1 MTSLVNSVA
10 LDDNLALRQAELAAL
25 IQRQCPGDGLH
36 RSAISGLDL
45 ACATQ
50 PSLPIPVLYRPCLGI
65 IAQGRKNV
73 RLGDEQYTYDP
84 LNYLVASVTLPV
96 TSQVIGA
103 TPELPYLSLRLEI
116 DPALITS
123 LIAEIGPIGVPNTGQ
138 RRALYLDR
146 LDTQLLDAVL
156 RLLHLLETPR
166 DIGILAPLAVR
177 EIFYRL
183 LHSPQGHRL
192 HEIAIADSQGQ
203 RINRAIEWFRL
214 AAAQGN
220 AFAQNKL
227 GEQYK
232 IGEGVER
239 DYAQAL
245 KWFKLSADQG
255 YAAAQSNL
263 GQLYQFGLGVTADED
278 EAIKWFKLA
287 ADQGNSLA
295 KSSLAA
301 INKARA
307 DKAEKERQDKLR
319 KQREINQQI
328 LNM

>member
-1 MTSLVNSVA
+1 MTSSISPSA
-10 LDDNLALRQAELAAL
+10 LDDNLAARQAELAAL

-36 RSAISGLDL
+36 SSAIAGLDL

-50 PSLPIPVLYRPCLGI
+50 PSLPVPTLYRPCLCI

-96 TSQVIGA
+96 TGQVIGA
-103 TPELPYLSLRLEI
+103 TPEQPYLSLRLEI

-123 LIAEIGPIGVPNTGQ
+123 LIADIGPIGVPNPGP

-156 RLLHLLETPR
+156 RLLRLQETPR
-166 DIGILAPLAVR
+166 DIAMLAPLALR

-203 RINRAIEWFRL
+203 RINRAIEWLNLHFDQPLRIEDL
-214 AAAQGN
+214 AREVN
-220 AFAQNKL
+220 L
-227 GEQYK
+227 STSTLHH
-232 IGEGVER
+232 R
-239 DYAQAL
+239 
-245 KWFKLSADQG
+245 FKA
-255 YAAAQSNL
+255 
-263 GQLYQFGLGVTADED
+263 VTALSPLQYQKQLRLQ
-278 EAIKWFKLA
+278 EARRLMLCEGLEAASASYRVGYESPSQFSREYSRLFGAPPLRDLA
-287 ADQGNSLA
+287 RLR
-295 KSSLAA
+295 SSA
-301 INKARA
+301 
-307 DKAEKERQDKLR
+307 
-319 KQREINQQI
+319 
-328 LNM
+328 

>member
-25 IQRQCPGDGLH
+25 IHRQCPGDGLH

-116 DPALITS
+116 DPVLITN

-156 RLLHLLETPR
+156 RLLRLLETPR
-166 DIGILAPLAVR
+166 DIAILAPLAVR

-192 HEIAIADSQGQ
+192 HEIAIAIADSQSQ
-203 RINRAIEWFRL
+203 RINRAIEWLNLNFDQPLRIEDL
-214 AAAQGN
+214 AREVN
-220 AFAQNKL
+220 L
-227 GEQYK
+227 STSTLHH
-232 IGEGVER
+232 R
-239 DYAQAL
+239 
-245 KWFKLSADQG
+245 FKA
-255 YAAAQSNL
+255 
-263 GQLYQFGLGVTADED
+263 VTALSPLQYQKQLRLQ
-278 EAIKWFKLA
+278 EARRLMLCEGLEAASASYRVGYESPSQFSREYSRLFGAPPLRDLA
-287 ADQGNSLA
+287 RLR
-295 KSSLAA
+295 SSA
-301 INKARA
+301 
-307 DKAEKERQDKLR
+307 
-319 KQREINQQI
+319 
-328 LNM
+328 